1 MDSAATW
8 NDVLL
13 TCCYCCGYVY
23 SVSSGDALA
32 QFERHKFYPA
42 YVLVALA
49 LMEALRQ
56 RYSTTLHRAR
66 LRRQH
71 QYEMLA

>member
-1 MDSAATW
+1 M
-8 NDVLL
+8 
-13 TCCYCCGYVY
+13 
-23 SVSSGDALA
+23 SSGDELA
-32 QFERHKFYPA
+32 RFERRKFYPA
-42 YVLVALA
+42 YALLALA